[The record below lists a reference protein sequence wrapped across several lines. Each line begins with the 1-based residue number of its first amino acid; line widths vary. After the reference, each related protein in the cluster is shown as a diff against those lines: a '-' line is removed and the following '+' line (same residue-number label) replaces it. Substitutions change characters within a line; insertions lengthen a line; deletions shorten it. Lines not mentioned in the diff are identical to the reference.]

1 MKESKADRF
10 VRVVEARVNKLIK
23 MIRLLGNCS
32 NRVTYD
38 YRAEQVE
45 QVFSALKSE
54 LNTAQSRFS
63 YDGKYNRKRFSLS
76 ASVDQPR
83 ATEHPC
89 VEIKLP
95 DGNTLRAVAYANDEY
110 PCISIYTV
118 DPEDQ
123 LHLICFAEHNP
134 DHDPG
139 HQLCVGAY
147 QSHQADTTYYEPYEA
162 ERNENE

>member
-10 VRVVEARVNKLIK
+10 VRVAEARVNKLIK

-45 QVFSALKSE
+45 QVFIALTSE
-54 LNTAQSRFS
+54 LNTARSRFS
-63 YDGKYNRKRFSLS
+63 YDGKFNRKRFSLS
-76 ASVDQPR
+76 AAEDQSR
-83 ATEHPC
+83 AVEHPF

-95 DGNTLRAVAYANDEY
+95 DGITLRAVAYANDEY

-134 DHDPG
+134 NRALG
-139 HQLCVGAY
+139 HQLCIGAY
-147 QSHQADTTYYEPYEA
+147 QSHQDDTTYYEPYEA